1 MCSYFSKS
9 ENESSLAMKKTA
21 EESENLNLPDRMRK
35 LALAFLSH
43 RQYSLQEAVYQVLLE
58 LWLRKCFPGI
68 VFANTNL
75 PDKRYRVC
83 KSQEELEELPK
94 DSTDVFKRNMLDR
107 YIDRPNAN
115 IKGGQYFVIDK
126 LFC

>member
-1 MCSYFSKS
+1 M
-9 ENESSLAMKKTA
+9 
-21 EESENLNLPDRMRK
+21 P
-35 LALAFLSH
+35 
-43 RQYSLQEAVYQVLLE
+43 E

-83 KSQEELEELPK
+83 KSLPELKDLPE

-107 YIDRPNAN
+107 YIDRP
-115 IKGGQYFVIDK
+115 DK
-126 LFC
+126 NFKNGKFRAMDDLCYAEFLAYCLRLS